1 MNVEKGL
8 INAIVYTEIH
18 DAIGPNPIYWAP
30 SDLPENIR
38 MLVGIKTVTILTGDQ
53 GITPE
58 SLLIIPFPSLRLKGL
73 IRYIEREDETR
84 RGGYARSAITFL
96 FKEEEDIIFY
106 KYMVYLKAPFN
117 ETARKIKEL
126 ENQQADSES
135 IFEEIKLLGD
145 SVSKLLEDYRS
156 KEIAPHSSEE
166 FPEHRDK
173 KIDIIK
179 FKFKLVVVGDPG
191 VGKTSTIL
199 RFSDNAFL
207 RTYIPTMGVN
217 ITEKSF
223 RVKEDVLE
231 VILWDLAGQSK
242 FQTMRRHFYQ
252 GSEAI
257 ILIFDLTNP
266 ISFKN
271 IKKWYDDVIKNMDK
285 QPKMIGYIFGNK
297 SDLMDQ
303 RKVQES
309 EGLALA
315 KELNLEYIETSALTG
330 SNIEYAFYKIAEAVI
345 ETHLEK
351 YKGNKN

>member
-1 MNVEKGL
+1 MNVQKGL

-18 DAIGPNPIYWAP
+18 DALGPNPIYWYP
-30 SDLPENIR
+30 SSLPENIR
-38 MLVGIKTVTILTGDQ
+38 MLIGIKTVTILTGDQ

-58 SLLIIPFPSLRLKGL
+58 SLFIIPFPSLRLKGL

-96 FKEEEDIIFY
+96 FKEEDDVIFY
-106 KYMVYLKAPFN
+106 KYMVYIKAPFN
-117 ETARKIKEL
+117 EAARKIIEL
-126 ENQQADSES
+126 ENQQADSER

-145 SVSKLLEDYRS
+145 SISKLLEDYRS
-156 KEIAPHSSEE
+156 KEISPLSSEE

-173 KIDIIK
+173 KIEKVK
-179 FKFKLVVVGDPG
+179 FKLKLVVVGDPG

-223 RVKEDVLE
+223 RVKKDVLE
-231 VILWDLAGQSK
+231 VILWDIAGQSK

-266 ISFKN
+266 LTFRSIKN
-271 IKKWYDDVIKNMDK
+271 WYDDVIKNMDK

-297 SDLMDQ
+297 SDLVDE

-330 SNIEYAFYKIAEAVI
+330 NNIENAFYKIAEAVI
-345 ETHLEK
+345 DTHLEET
-351 YKGNKN
+351 

>member
-18 DAIGPNPIYWAP
+18 DELGPNPVYWSP
-30 SDLPENIR
+30 SKLPENIR

-73 IRYIEREDETR
+73 IRYFEREDETR

-96 FKEEEDIIFY
+96 FKEEDDIIFY

-117 ETARKIKEL
+117 EVARKIIEL
-126 ENQQADSES
+126 ENQQADCER

-156 KEIAPHSSEE
+156 KEIAPHSREE

-173 KIDIIK
+173 KIDK
-179 FKFKLVVVGDPG
+179 VDFKFKLVVLGDPG
-191 VGKTSTIL
+191 VGKTSIIL

-217 ITEKSF
+217 ITEKSI
-223 RVKEDVLE
+223 RVKKYVQI
-231 VILWDLAGQSK
+231 ILWDIAGQSK
-242 FQTMRRHFYQ
+242 FQTMRKHFYQ

-257 ILIFDLTNP
+257 IFIFDLTNP
-266 ISFKN
+266 ISFN
-271 IKKWYDDVIKNMDK
+271 SIENWYNDVIKNMDK
-285 QPKMIGYIFGNK
+285 PLEMIGYILGNK
-297 SDLMDQ
+297 SDLVDE

-315 KELNLEYIETSALTG
+315 KELNLEYLETSALTG
-330 SNIEYAFYKIAEAVI
+330 NNVEYVFFKIAEAI
-345 ETHLEK
+345 IDKHLEK
-351 YKGNKN
+351 TQK

>member
-1 MNVEKGL
+1 MNVQKGL
-8 INAIVYTEIH
+8 INSIVYTEIH
-18 DAIGPNPIYWAP
+18 DAIGPNPIYWSP
-30 SDLPENIR
+30 TSLPETIR

-73 IRYIEREDETR
+73 IRYIEREDDTR

-96 FKEEEDIIFY
+96 FKEADDIIFY
-106 KYMVYLKAPFN
+106 KYMVYLKAPFS
-117 ETARKIKEL
+117 EAARKIKEL
-126 ENQQADSES
+126 ENQQADSER
-135 IFEEIKLLGD
+135 IFEVIKLLGD
-145 SVSKLLEDYRS
+145 SVSKILEDYKS
-156 KEIAPHSSEE
+156 KEISPHSSEE
-166 FPEHRDK
+166 FPEHKDK
-173 KIDIIK
+173 KIDRANI
-179 FKFKLVVVGDPG
+179 KFKLVVVGDPG

-223 RVKEDVLE
+223 RVKKEILE
-231 VILWDLAGQSK
+231 IILWDIAGQSK
-242 FQTMRRHFYQ
+242 FQTMRKHFYQ

-257 ILIFDLTNP
+257 ILVFDLTNP
-266 ISFKN
+266 ISFNSIKN
-271 IKKWYDDVIKNMDK
+271 WYADVIKNMDK

-297 SDLMDQ
+297 SDLVDE

-315 KELNLEYIETSALTG
+315 KELNLEYIETSAMTG
-330 SNIEYAFYKIAEAVI
+330 NNVEYAFYKIAEAVI
-345 ETHLEK
+345 NKHLK
-351 YKGNKN
+351 

>member
-30 SDLPENIR
+30 SSLPENIR

-96 FKEEEDIIFY
+96 FKEEDDIIFY

-117 ETARKIKEL
+117 EAARKIKEL
-126 ENQQADSES
+126 EKQQAHSER

-145 SVSKLLEDYRS
+145 SVSKLLKDYKS
-156 KEIAPHSSEE
+156 KEIASHSSEE

-173 KIDIIK
+173 EIDKVK

-223 RVKEDVLE
+223 RVKEDFLE

-242 FQTMRRHFYQ
+242 FQTMRKHFYQ

-266 ISFKN
+266 ITFKS
-271 IKKWYDDVIKNMDK
+271 IRKWYDDVIKNMDK
-285 QPKMIGYIFGNK
+285 PPKMIGYIFGNK
-297 SDLMDQ
+297 SDLVDQ
-303 RKVQES
+303 RRVQES

-330 SNIEYAFYKIAEAVI
+330 NNVEYAFYKIAEAVI
-345 ETHLEK
+345 ETHLEEI
-351 YKGNKN
+351 